1 MACQWSLAIVLL
13 LATPR
18 QSDASFACNPGT
30 TLQYDLQSRLVRV
43 GGAAAGAEAL
53 PTAQRRVGASVHVT
67 DVAALTLENGW
78 RRPGVDGVDD
88 VAHYDVCVRLVNLTG
103 ALVSG
108 GGYTPMGT
116 PGVGYVPPVAVL
128 QSATG
133 CVVEAYEHVEA
144 RWGVLLRGMLAVGRA
159 PQWQPHCQHS
169 TCTVFVSVCDQ
180 SALWSRA
187 CGRGGCWAG
196 VTIVKWMS
204 MQWCRLGVHV
214 CCWGPVCVLGSA
226 TP

>member
-1 MACQWSLAIVLL
+1 MAWTLAVALL

-30 TLQYDLQSRLVRV
+30 TLHYDVQSQLVRV

-53 PTAQRRVGASVHVT
+53 PAAQRRVDASVHVT

-128 QSATG
+128 QTAGG

-144 RWGVLLRGMLAVGRA
+144 RWGVCCEGWWLWDVHRNGS
-159 PQWQPHCQHS
+159 HS
-169 TCTVFVSVCDQ
+169 VVTACVFCVWACAIDP
-180 SALWSRA
+180 R
-187 CGRGGCWAG
+187 CGRGRATVGAVG
-196 VTIVKWMS
+196 GGMS
-204 MQWCRLGVHV
+204 
-214 CCWGPVCVLGSA
+214 A
-226 TP
+226 